1 MRELISM
8 TPPFCIKL
16 WEHKIVN
23 TKLLF
28 KKIMHTVSSYS
39 SQMSEKYKREF
50 KIHCD
55 ASCADFTQLLQYFLV
70 FNKESTV
77 STKY

>member
-1 MRELISM
+1 
-8 TPPFCIKL
+8 
-16 WEHKIVN
+16 
-23 TKLLF
+23 
-28 KKIMHTVSSYS
+28 MHTVSS
-39 SQMSEKYKREF
+39 SQMSEKYKWEF

>member
-1 MRELISM
+1 
-8 TPPFCIKL
+8 
-16 WEHKIVN
+16 
-23 TKLLF
+23 
-28 KKIMHTVSSYS
+28 
-39 SQMSEKYKREF
+39 MSEKYKREF

-55 ASCADFTQLLQYFLV
+55 ASCADFTQLQYFLV